1 MKVIMVLS
9 EQFQIIIIF
18 VYILCLNITGLMPM
32 DPNKLLDY
40 HPGDPINVKIKEFE
54 VQDGKDAFKTTRK
67 GRVVI
72 CNTRPV
78 FELAQNLFKQ
88 KMVKFLEFHH
98 FCFYILE
105 PSVLIIPEL
114 DMELSA

>member
-1 MKVIMVLS
+1 MVLVCN
-9 EQFQIIIIF
+9 EKKNII
-18 VYILCLNITGLMPM
+18 YMKSLLESLNITGLMPM

-78 FELAQNLFKQ
+78 FELA
-88 KMVKFLEFHH
+88 
-98 FCFYILE
+98 
-105 PSVLIIPEL
+105 
-114 DMELSA
+114 